1 MRTIEEIKKELQGI
15 TCITETPGQFP
26 FLDHELRVQKL
37 IDEFIATQD
46 AEIARL
52 RQQLEWQPIETAP
65 RDEMIEIIHQWIK
78 IPQIVRWTSKYHSPY
93 DRLIQGFFRVEWP
106 FDYIPLEIIT
116 GWRAI
121 PPLPQPQ
128 EGSPMDNP
136 LTDEVYLEEGNHE

>member
-1 MRTIEEIKKELQGI
+1 MKTIKEIKEKIFRIKSEPFELSRYDRI
-15 TCITETPGQFP
+15 AA
-26 FLDHELRVQKL
+26 LNVELIQ
-37 IDEFIATQD
+37 AQD

-52 RQQLEWQPIETAP
+52 RQQCEWQPIETAP